1 MEHIGCALQLYS
13 RRFVRKSNGRPH
25 TGKCGPKNPGTCGDP
40 GSKMP
45 GRSGKSQKQNSG
57 TGQIIITKLVRST
70 ESRNEGQFP
79 SLSFSERDSE
89 RSGRFRSG
97 VSVEGRDVLP
107 LQLLT
112 SERSLQESGRDGDE
126 TDRLRS
132 IRAHSWLPRSLF
144 APARLSHLPPK
155 STEGRIFLSGPNHL
169 GNQDFWTLGDT
180 SPDSA

>member
-1 MEHIGCALQLYS
+1 MSVAHCSHTAAVSVAKVTGGRTPTNAGQKIQEHVVTPEA
-13 RRFVRKSNGRPH
+13 
-25 TGKCGPKNPGTCGDP
+25 KCQDVPANLRNRIRACQTV
-40 GSKMP
+40 
-45 GRSGKSQKQNSG
+45 
-57 TGQIIITKLVRST
+57 ITKLVRST

-79 SLSFSERDSE
+79 YLSFSERDSE
-89 RSGRFRSG
+89 RSGRSWSG